1 DPDPDPFRGDF
12 EFDTASFVRITG
24 LQSLCNIFNNTQS
37 VDILVAGPQHSN
49 CIRRNQ
55 GGMRSPAGNR
65 FNGTPI
71 LNIDNALS
79 QHYINYYYDENADNA
94 LPNNITSNV
103 FPIPIPFSNGCP
115 SKLGTGGI
123 GDLDGALSQYD
134 EWNSTYEYWLAQ
146 FLAFEGDNEEE
157 YNALL
162 DMVSHYSALKDNHFN
177 SIIIAM
183 DEEIQ
188 SGMRYGVS
196 GNDEAKGNKS
206 PNFEGVDGVA
216 GRGSLNLRTLLLYR
230 GNYTD
235 YLSVIE
241 TYLKENNYK
250 EAMVALTKMYERFEI
265 TEEEAFELNDLK
277 TYIYWL
283 LQLEE
288 TENNIYTLSENEIN
302 YLIHYVETHTG
313 RGRAFA
319 NIILCE
325 LYEVCI
331 EEEEEEGRKGKEEG
345 RKEGEESSIEPVIN
359 NILQVYDKTL
369 LDKIT
374 VIPNPT
380 TGELRV
386 ESGELKIDKI
396 DVFDIV
402 GRTVSSHHL
411 IISSSHHKI
420 DISHLNSGIY
430 FIKTTTNQ
438 GDVVKKVVKQ

>member
-1 DPDPDPFRGDF
+1 
-12 EFDTASFVRITG
+12 
-24 LQSLCNIFNNTQS
+24 
-37 VDILVAGPQHSN
+37 
-49 CIRRNQ
+49 
-55 GGMRSPAGNR
+55 M
-65 FNGTPI
+65 
-71 LNIDNALS
+71 
-79 QHYINYYYDENADNA
+79 
-94 LPNNITSNV
+94 
-103 FPIPIPFSNGCP
+103 
-115 SKLGTGGI
+115 
-123 GDLDGALSQYD
+123 
-134 EWNSTYEYWLAQ
+134 
-146 FLAFEGDNEEE
+146 
-157 YNALL
+157 
-162 DMVSHYSALKDNHFN
+162 
-177 SIIIAM
+177 
-183 DEEIQ
+183 
-188 SGMRYGVS
+188 
-196 GNDEAKGNKS
+196 
-206 PNFEGVDGVA
+206 
-216 GRGSLNLRTLLLYR
+216 
-230 GNYTD
+230 
-235 YLSVIE
+235 
-241 TYLKENNYK
+241 
-250 EAMVALTKMYERFEI
+250 
-265 TEEEAFELNDLK
+265 
-277 TYIYWL
+277 
-283 LQLEE
+283 QLEE